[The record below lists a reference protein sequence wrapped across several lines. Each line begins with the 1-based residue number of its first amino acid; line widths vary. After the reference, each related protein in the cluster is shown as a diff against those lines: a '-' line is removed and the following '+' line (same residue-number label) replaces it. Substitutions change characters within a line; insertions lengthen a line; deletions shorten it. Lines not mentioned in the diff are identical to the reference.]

1 MMDQF
6 FFQLQ
11 TRLFY
16 GIGYSRNLGGMI
28 KDNGYRNVAI
38 LVDEGVFRTLP
49 YYQEIQVVIQKAAER
64 HHIEVLRGTEEPDY
78 EYLDEITDKVRTID
92 TIDVI
97 VGIGGGSCLDITKAV
112 AVLKTNPG
120 KSIEYR
126 GFDKVTT
133 PGVPTI
139 AIPTTAGT
147 GSEVTNNAVF
157 TDKKEMKKL
166 GINGRFMNASY
177 AILDGEWTMSCPES
191 VAVSSGMDALVHSLE
206 SFMCNKANPLTRTFS
221 KAAFARLYH
230 ALPSIIDDPLNAM
243 KRQELL
249 LGSFFAAIAL
259 FNSGSG
265 IAGALSYPLGV
276 YFKVPHGIGGGIFLP
291 SVIEFNVKRGYEDY
305 AELFDLIEPG
315 SKVPVKEKA
324 VRFSYLLKALSA
336 KLGVP
341 EYLNQWG
348 ITKKNVGE
356 VSKLMLPLQAAFDQN
371 PVAFSAEKDAYEML
385 ARHVK

>member
-1 MMDQF
+1 MIDQF

-16 GIGYSRNLGGMI
+16 GIGYSKNLGKMI

-49 YYQEIQVVIQKAAER
+49 YYQEIQDVIEKAAAR
-64 HHIEVLRGTEEPDY
+64 LHIEVLRGTEEPDY
-78 EYLDEITDKVRTID
+78 GYLDEITDKVRNID

-112 AVLKTNPG
+112 AVLKTNHG
-120 KSIEYR
+120 KGIEYR

-206 SFMCNKANPLTRTFS
+206 SFMCSKANPLTRTFS
-221 KAAFARLYH
+221 KAAFTRLYH
-230 ALPSIIDDPLNAM
+230 VLPSIIDDPLNAK

-249 LGSFFAAIAL
+249 LGSYFAAIAL

-265 IAGALSYPLGV
+265 IAGALSYPIGV

-291 SVIEFNVKRGYEDY
+291 AVIEFNVKRGYEDY

-315 SKVPVKEKA
+315 SKMPVKEKA
-324 VRFSYLLKALSA
+324 VRFSYLLKTLSA
-336 KLGVP
+336 KLDVP
-341 EYLNQWG
+341 EYLDQWG
-348 ITKKNVGE
+348 ITKENIGE

-371 PVAFSAEKDAYEML
+371 PVPFSADHDAYEML
-385 ARHVK
+385 TRHVR